1 MILDHSITQSLH
13 NKGVPPI
20 GTLYLNTQSMAKK
33 LTKKR
38 KAVEGKVD
46 PDKLYSLSE
55 AMTLVKE
62 VNTTKFNASV
72 DVHVRLGVDPRK
84 ADQALRGTVSLPHGT
99 GKTKRVLVFC
109 MPDKVE
115 EAKAAGADYVGL
127 EDYIQKVSEGWMDID
142 VIIATPNVMAQLGK
156 VARILGPRGLMP
168 NPKTGT
174 VTNDITNAVS
184 EVKKGKI
191 AFRVDKFGIIHASIG
206 RVSFTPE
213 QLADNAHELVS
224 TLVKMKPSSSK
235 GIYMRTVSVASTMS
249 PGIAVDPK
257 SIKV

>member
-1 MILDHSITQSLH
+1 
-13 NKGVPPI
+13 
-20 GTLYLNTQSMAKK
+20 MATK

-46 PDKLYSLSE
+46 QDKLYTLGD
-55 AMTLVKE
+55 AMSLVKE

-109 MPDKVE
+109 TPDKIE
-115 EAKAAGADYVGL
+115 EAKAAGADHVGL
-127 EDYIQKVSEGWMDID
+127 EDYIQKVTDGWMDID

-174 VTNDITNAVS
+174 VTTDVASAIQ

-191 AFRVDKFGIIHASIG
+191 AFRVDKFGIVHASVG
-206 RVSFTPE
+206 RVSFSPQ
-213 QLADNAHELVS
+213 QLAENAHELIA
-224 TLVKMKPSSSK
+224 TLVKMKPASAK
-235 GIYMRTVSVASTMS
+235 GVYMRTVSVASTMS
-249 PGIAVDPK
+249 PGIPVDPK